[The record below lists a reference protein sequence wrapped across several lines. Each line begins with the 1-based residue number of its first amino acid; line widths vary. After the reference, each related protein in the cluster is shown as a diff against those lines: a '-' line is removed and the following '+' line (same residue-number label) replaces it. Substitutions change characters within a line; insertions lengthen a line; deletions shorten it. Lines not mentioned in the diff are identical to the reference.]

1 VLFDEDRAHHQ
12 DSSTFGRRGVMQRT
26 ESVVFVVGL
35 GPAGASAAAEAA
47 RRGCRVLAVDRKREA
62 GRPVQCAEF
71 VPAMVGI
78 DVGNLAG
85 SVRQRIRAMTTFIE
99 DGAPDVEENF
109 PGHMLDRAA
118 FDAALVAEAERAGA
132 RCRLGAGVRRI
143 SAPAKVELASGESVA
158 ADVIVGADGPRSVAG
173 RAIGQVNTEVVET
186 RQITVP
192 LREVHEATDIF
203 LSADIPGGY
212 GWLFPKG
219 EVATLGAGVD
229 PAHKAHL
236 REIVAELHE
245 TLIARGRVGREVL
258 GLTGG
263 PIPVGGMLRP
273 CANLGHALVLL
284 AGDAAGLANPVT
296 GAGIAAAVHSG
307 KLAGRAAAAWISG
320 DRSAGAEYEDELHGV
335 FGAALDRAVRRR
347 RELAEALAA
356 GRRPAAQALR
366 RGWIA
371 YPEYWAA

>member
-1 VLFDEDRAHHQ
+1 MKGTDPVVL
-12 DSSTFGRRGVMQRT
+12 VI
-26 ESVVFVVGL
+26 GL
-35 GPAGASAAAEAA
+35 GPAGASTAAEAA

-85 SVRQRIRAMTTFIE
+85 SVRQRIRAMMTFVE
-99 DGAPDVEENF
+99 NGAPDIEENF
-109 PGHMLDRAA
+109 PGQMLDRAA

-132 RCRLGAGVRRI
+132 QCRLGAGVRRI
-143 SAPAKVELASGESVA
+143 SAAGRVELSSGETVA
-158 ADVIVGADGPRSVAG
+158 AEVIVGADGPRSLAG

-192 LREVHEATDIF
+192 LREPHEATDIF

-219 EVATLGAGVD
+219 EVANLGAGVD
-229 PAHKAHL
+229 PAHKARL
-236 REIVAELHE
+236 KEIVAELHE
-245 TLIARGRVGREVL
+245 TLIASGRVGREVL

-263 PIPVGGMLRP
+263 LIPVGGMLKPWAR
-273 CANLGHALVLL
+273 LERTLVLL

-307 KLAGRAAAAWISG
+307 RLAGGAAAAWISG
-320 DRSAGAEYEDELHGV
+320 DRSAGAEYEDELDNV
-335 FGAALDRAVRRR
+335 FRAALERAVRRR
-347 RELAEALAA
+347 RELADAFAA
-356 GRRPAAQALR
+356 GRRPAAPALR